1 MSKLLLF
8 IVSNIISMCCPA
20 FLRCGIPSVSAPP
33 ELGDRVANLCASG
46 VPFGARGT
54 VVAIH
59 DPSEGCV
66 EVVMDEE
73 FIGGSTLQG
82 TCANFRGKLCVWNH
96 LLKISAA
103 DTARSLDVPQS
114 SSGNKAVVDK
124 LQREVQMGSTAASAT
139 SPTTQPKQDVAKG
152 RSITPLAK
160 KARESTRA
168 ASAPKSGRQ
177 GEWKQALG
185 PPEDATV
192 IGFTDVGRTAKNGF
206 AEWKKMISSRATH
219 QQPVPSAKKN
229 SAASQGLKSLLGIS
243 AQNGH
248 EPAPSRE
255 AHPVG
260 QPVDNAA
267 DLLMN
272 MMIKESQQPSPV
284 VSAPAPQPGFNFT
297 YVKDGDA
304 PPQQNHTMPS
314 QPMMH
319 HPAMM
324 QPQYFPHVPTQQVI
338 PTMMQPHQFVGTYG
352 HSPPSNPVQ
361 PPTPQLNGHEWPRMG
376 EPPKPVTS
384 QEEIPKPPQK
394 KKPVPIVPSI
404 IVKTKK

>member
-1 MSKLLLF
+1 M
-8 IVSNIISMCCPA
+8 
-20 FLRCGIPSVSAPP
+20 
-33 ELGDRVANLCASG
+33 
-46 VPFGARGT
+46 
-54 VVAIH
+54 AIH

-103 DTARSLDVPQS
+103 DSARALDVPQS

-124 LQREVQMGSTAASAT
+124 LQREVQMRSAALPATAPAPQT
-139 SPTTQPKQDVAKG
+139 KQDVAKG
-152 RSITPLAK
+152 RSVTPSAK
-160 KARESTRA
+160 KAWESTALPARA

-177 GEWKQALG
+177 GEWKQARG
-185 PPEDATV
+185 PPEDTTT

-206 AEWKKMISSRATH
+206 VEWKKLITNRATR
-219 QQPVPSAKKN
+219 QEAVASAKKN

-248 EPAPSRE
+248 EPAPSHDAR
-255 AHPVG
+255 PVG

-272 MMIKESQQPSPV
+272 MMIKDSQQPSPV
-284 VSAPAPQPGFNFT
+284 VSTPAPQPGFNFT

-304 PPQQNHTMPS
+304 PPQPNHTMPL
-314 QPMMH
+314 QPPVMN

-324 QPQYFPHVPTQQVI
+324 QPQYFPHAPTQQVV

-352 HSPPSNPVQ
+352 HPPPSNSSHS
-361 PPTPQLNGHEWPRMG
+361 PTPQLNGHEWPKMG
-376 EPPKPVTS
+376 EPPQPSQTVAS
-384 QEEIPKPPQK
+384 QEVIPKSTQK
-394 KKPVPIVPSI
+394 KKPVPIVPSV